1 MARTLTLYTCYELPP
16 DYLHSWNRIIIRGV
30 QVKEEPIPTKTVTT
44 DSTTSNGVETPTLSV
59 ENGKV
64 VSYSKSGSISSDNK
78 GIKGLFYEMLSQDKQ
93 LVNKMFIASIS
104 IFFVVSLISLVLMKR
119 DIFLIIKKINILL

>member
-1 MARTLTLYTCYELPP
+1 MPP

-93 LVNKMFIASIS
+93 LVNKVFIASIS
-104 IFFVVSLISLVLMKR
+104 IFVVSLISLVLMKR
-119 DIFLIIKKINILL
+119 YF